1 MASSGAGVAT
11 ANAGLCYN
19 PAAMS
24 SIPPATAPS
33 PAAAFLACRPDHLT
47 LLIATIALLG
57 VALALAREATYGVT
71 LQTDSFAYIRA
82 ARDLLAGDGF
92 GNYTTWPPLYPLLL
106 AAASLGVFDPYA
118 VAGPLNAA
126 LFGLTIFIVGQYL
139 RHRMQSRFIILWA
152 CLGITLSIPLATA
165 ASTALTETPFILMAT
180 LALILT
186 DKFLADRK
194 VSSLFWAAIF
204 CALAWQTRHIGV
216 AAPVFVGLLI
226 LFQRGAPL
234 PQKARRLA
242 GFSLI
247 VGLPMALWRLRN
259 YLAAGDLPDSI
270 YRIDNI
276 LPTLVKD
283 VFSGL
288 WRWLYSGLP
297 LEPWL
302 PTALAA
308 AVLIPCCCILII
320 EQYKKRN
327 LPQWRPIGIFG
338 GYAIAYIA
346 LLIAALML
354 QATLS
359 SVEARFLTPLYAPLI
374 IAAALALDQFLSWLR
389 NITMPMNAEG
399 LPVIKI
405 TARNRSEIPGLPS
418 AILMITLSVWII
430 GQVASNIQDII
441 RDNSPTLVNGY
452 SGQPY
457 ANSETLRYFREN
469 SITGIVYSNENQ
481 LLMFHKYRAANYRR
495 MPFRAR
501 SGNLTRQ
508 EQLASFRAAAP
519 EGAYLVWFN
528 ASPRAENY
536 AYTGA
541 DLRISPG
548 FELVAEF
555 SDGFIFKVNRGYTP
569 ESNPYRAEYEAI
581 VSGGEPAIRS
591 TFDVYI
597 NENKL
602 SYIKDPC
609 VGSDVQEPFLLH
621 LTPAD
626 AADLPAHSRKQGFDN
641 LDLLFRDYGVRV
653 SGRCM
658 MTIPLPDY
666 PIALIR
672 TGQFAFRGE
681 TIWQGE
687 INPGAL
693 GQFESIGAGLAGLP
707 SATAGGFELYW
718 DGGRLVYRK
727 EPCVAADTE
736 ARFFLHLFP
745 ADVNDLPPD
754 RRQYG
759 FGNLGFDFPQRGAIR
774 GDKCLAAVPLPDYE
788 IARIRTGQYLTGG
801 AQLWQAD
808 FPAGQ

>member
-1 MASSGAGVAT
+1 MQ
-11 ANAGLCYN
+11 
-19 PAAMS
+19 
-24 SIPPATAPS
+24 SIPPTVTQS
-33 PAAAFLACRPDHLT
+33 PAAAFPARRRPDRLT
-47 LLIATIALLG
+47 LLIAAIALLG
-57 VALALAREATYGVT
+57 VALALARGATYGVA
-71 LQTDSFAYIRA
+71 LQTDSFFYIMA

-92 GNYTTWPPLYPLLL
+92 SAGDDYTTWPPLYPLLL

-139 RHRMQSRFIILWA
+139 RHRMQSRFMILWA
-152 CLGITLSIPLATA
+152 CLGITLSIPMATA
-165 ASTALTETPFILMAT
+165 ASTALTETPFILLAT

-186 DKFLADRK
+186 DKFLSDGK
-194 VSSLFWAAIF
+194 KSSLFWAAVF

-226 LFQRGAPL
+226 LLQRGTPL
-234 PQKARRLA
+234 PQKARSLA

-247 VGLPMALWRLRN
+247 VGLPMGLWRLRN
-259 YLAAGDLPDSI
+259 YLAAGDLPDNI
-270 YRIDNI
+270 YQLDNS
-276 LPTLVKD
+276 LPGLIQD

-288 WRWLYSGLP
+288 WSWLYFGLP
-297 LEPWL
+297 WEPWL

-308 AVLIPCCCILII
+308 AVLLPCCGILII
-320 EQYKKRN
+320 EQYKKSD
-327 LPQWRPIGIFG
+327 LAQWRPIGIFG
-338 GYAIAYIA
+338 GYAITYIA
-346 LLIAALML
+346 LLVAALML

-359 SVEARFLTPLYAPLI
+359 EVAARFLIPLYTPLT
-374 IAAALALDQFLSWLR
+374 IAAALALDQSLSRLR
-389 NITMPMNAEG
+389 NIKTPTNAEN
-399 LPVIKI
+399 LPVIKTI
-405 TARNRSEIPGLPS
+405 ARNKMK
-418 AILMITLSVWII
+418 ILGFPFTILIITLSFWII
-430 GQVASNIQDII
+430 GQLRLNVQDII
-441 RDNSPTLVNGY
+441 RANSAARFNT
-452 SGQPY
+452 Y
-457 ANSETLRYFREN
+457 AGLIDGSETLRYFKEN
-469 SITGIVYSNENQ
+469 PIPGIVYSNEKG
-481 LLMFHKYRAANYRR
+481 LLRFHKYRAARYRNA
-495 MPFRAR
+495 PFRGGG
-501 SGNLTRQ
+501 GNLTRR

-519 EGAYLVWFN
+519 EGAYIVWLN
-528 ASPRAENY
+528 NSLKVKNY

-548 FELVAEF
+548 FEPVAEL
-555 SDGFIFKVNRGYTP
+555 SDGFIFKVNREYTP

-581 VSGGEPAIRS
+581 ISGGEPAIRS

-602 SYIKDPC
+602 SYIKNTC
-609 VGSDVQEPFLLH
+609 AESDVKEPFLLH

-626 AADLPAHSRKQGFDN
+626 AADLPADSRKQGFDN
-641 LDLLFRDYGVRV
+641 LDFLFRDYGVRV
-653 SGRCM
+653 SGRCI

-681 TIWQGE
+681 SIWQAE

-693 GQFESIGAGLAGLP
+693 GRFEAIEAGLAGLP
-707 SATAGGFELYW
+707 SAAAGGFELYW

-745 ADVNDLPPD
+745 VDVNDLPLE
-754 RRQYG
+754 RQQYG
-759 FGNLGFDFPQRGAIR
+759 FGNLGFDFPQYGAIQ
-774 GDKCLAAVPLPDYE
+774 GGKCLAAVPLPGYE
-788 IARIRTGQYLTGG
+788 IARIRTGQYIPGG

-808 FPAGQ
+808 FPAGR